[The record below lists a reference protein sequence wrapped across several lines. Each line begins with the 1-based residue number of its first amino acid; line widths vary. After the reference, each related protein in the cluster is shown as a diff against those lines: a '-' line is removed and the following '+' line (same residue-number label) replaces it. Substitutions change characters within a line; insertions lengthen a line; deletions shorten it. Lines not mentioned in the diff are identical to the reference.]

1 MGGSV
6 PDQELAARLGETLVL
21 GEDAERTARRVL
33 DEARVGFLG
42 THDAD
47 GPYVLPV
54 SFAYDGEVVHL
65 HGGPGKKAAALAS
78 DARACLA
85 VGDDPKLILADNP
98 CSDNFGYRTVLVYG
112 HVVQV
117 TDTAAKEAGL
127 RAIIAKYHP
136 EKAGAPLRP
145 ETLAKTLVYRM
156 EIRAMTY
163 RQYPDN

>member
-1 MGGSV
+1 M
-6 PDQELAARLGETLVL
+6 PDQDFAARLGEAVVT
-21 GEDAERTARRVL
+21 GADAPRR
-33 DEARVGFLG
+33 RHGRCSTTHGSGFLG
-42 THDAD
+42 IYDAD

-78 DARACLA
+78 DARVCLA
-85 VGDDPKLILADNP
+85 VSDDPQLILADDP
-98 CSDNFGYRTVLVYG
+98 CSDNFRYRTVLVYG
-112 HVVQV
+112 HMLEV
-117 TDTAAKEAGL
+117 TDATAKETGL

-136 EKAGAPLRP
+136 ERAAAPLRP

-163 RQYPDN
+163 RCYPED

>member
-1 MGGSV
+1 V
-6 PDQELAARLGETLVL
+6 PDQHTE
-21 GEDAERTARRVL
+21 ARRVL
-33 DEARVGFLG
+33 GDARVGFLG
-42 THDAD
+42 MNDAD

-78 DARACLA
+78 DTRICLA
-85 VGDDPKLILADNP
+85 VCDDPHVILADDP
-98 CSDNFGYRTVLVYG
+98 CSDNFRCRTVLVYG
-112 HVVQV
+112 DVLEV

-145 ETLAKTLVYRM
+145 ETVAKTLVYRI

-163 RQYPDN
+163 RRHPED

>member
-1 MGGSV
+1 MV
-6 PDQELAARLGETLVL
+6 IGEET
-21 GEDAERTARRVL
+21 EKAIRQVL
-33 DEARVGFLG
+33 DNTGVGFLAIN
-42 THDAD
+42 DAV

-54 SFAYDGEVVHL
+54 SFVYDGEVVHL

-78 DARACLA
+78 DARACIA
-85 VGDDPKLILADNP
+85 VCDNPQLILADDP
-98 CSDNFGYRTVLVYG
+98 CSDNFRYRSVLVFG
-112 HVVQV
+112 HMREVA
-117 TDTAAKEAGL
+117 DSAAKQIGL

-163 RQYPDN
+163 RQYPDD

>member
-1 MGGSV
+1 V
-6 PDQELAARLGETLVL
+6 PDQELTARLGETAVIGEEAEKAARQVL
-21 GEDAERTARRVL
+21 AG
-33 DEARVGFLG
+33 ARVGFLG
-42 THDAD
+42 IHDAD

-85 VGDDPKLILADNP
+85 VGDDPQLILADDP
-98 CSDNFGYRTVLVYG
+98 CSDNFRYRTVLVYG
-112 HVVQV
+112 HVLEV
-117 TDTAAKEAGL
+117 TDVADKETGL

-136 EKAGAPLRP
+136 EKAGASLRP

-163 RQYPDN
+163 RQYPDD

>member
-1 MGGSV
+1 MS
-6 PDQELAARLGETLVL
+6 DQELAARLGETVVL
-21 GEDAERTARRVL
+21 GEDAERAARQVL
-33 DEARVGFLG
+33 DGARVGFLG
-42 THDAD
+42 IHDVD

-85 VGDDPKLILADNP
+85 VGDDPQLILADDP
-98 CSDNFGYRTVLVYG
+98 CSDNFRYCTVLVYG
-112 HVVQV
+112 HMLEV
-117 TDTAAKEAGL
+117 TDTAAKETGL

-136 EKAGAPLRP
+136 EQATALLRP

-163 RQYPDN
+163 RRYPDD